1 LSDRSSTHPI
11 EVAVIIPQSHGT
23 EPFAVWGLLQDETAT
38 LGTSVMTD
46 NEHRETIRRK
56 PLPEAAHEEMM
67 KFERTEN
74 EFRRK
79 DREERASELHL
90 PLNEIKIH

>member
-1 LSDRSSTHPI
+1 
-11 EVAVIIPQSHGT
+11 
-23 EPFAVWGLLQDETAT
+23 
-38 LGTSVMTD
+38 MTD

-56 PLPEAAHEEMM
+56 PLPEAALEEMM

-90 PLNEIKIH
+90 PLNDIKIH

>member
-1 LSDRSSTHPI
+1 
-11 EVAVIIPQSHGT
+11 
-23 EPFAVWGLLQDETAT
+23 
-38 LGTSVMTD
+38 MTD
-46 NEHRETIRRK
+46 NEHRETIGRK
-56 PLPEAAHEEMM
+56 PLPQAAHEEMM
-67 KFERTEN
+67 KFERKEN